1 LLSSAIARELAGGV
15 RADYTDLLP
24 SALACFEDD
33 FEACI
38 AHLRAPVAQRRVS
51 KSGTV
56 PERPKGADS

>member
-1 LLSSAIARELAGGV
+1 VVV
-15 RADYTDLLP
+15 RTAYTDLLP
-24 SALACFEDD
+24 CALACFEDD